1 MCIRD
6 RIKVAVDL
14 LNASC
19 LRRGEKEGRDC
30 RIMHDGFG
38 SVVINL
44 PRGHCSFSHQHLP
57 DRPQV
62 LEILRRE
69 VSVCIIIGLT
79 ARRGGERKGKEEVE
93 SEYVCVEQRRRRRGG
108 IWRGADGDWRN
119 EGVQEREVETLAHV

>member
-1 MCIRD
+1 MRNLK
-6 RIKVAVDL
+6 IK
-14 LNASC
+14 SC
-19 LRRGEKEGRDC
+19 APTTRREMDSREREC
-30 RIMHDGFG
+30 VCVRC
-38 SVVINL
+38 L
-44 PRGHCSFSHQHLP
+44 FSHQHLP

-119 EGVQEREVETLAHV
+119 EGIQEREVETLAHV